1 MATPSSTNN
10 AVEAAISRVL
20 NAERAA
26 HEDVERATHEAAAIV
41 EDARATARAI
51 AERTERRIRSVRAAF
66 ESRATR
72 EAAAIDAEALAQD
85 AARELTPED
94 LARLERAV
102 AALSDALTGDTRMK
116 RSGDLEYACARIG
129 ARFGERPT
137 EAAWRAIAVVRGF
150 AAFLD
155 AARTPPFRHWLSGI
169 TADAGPHAIEAALLG
184 HWRALVDELRGW
196 MPEQW
201 HAAIAWAG
209 ALVELPFAQYL
220 ARGGAAL
227 PWMADDPV
235 FGELSR
241 NAAQAPAARRA
252 CTARGRMAES

>member
-1 MATPSSTNN
+1 
-10 AVEAAISRVL
+10 
-20 NAERAA
+20 
-26 HEDVERATHEAAAIV
+26 
-41 EDARATARAI
+41 
-51 AERTERRIRSVRAAF
+51 
-66 ESRATR
+66 
-72 EAAAIDAEALAQD
+72 
-85 AARELTPED
+85 
-94 LARLERAV
+94 
-102 AALSDALTGDTRMK
+102 MK

-155 AARTPPFRHWLSGI
+155 AARTPPFRPWLSGI
-169 TADAGPHAIEAALLG
+169 TADAGPHAIEAVLLG
-184 HWRALVDELRGW
+184 HWRALVDEVRGW

-209 ALVELPFAQYL
+209 ALVELPTAQYL

-235 FGELSR
+235 FGELSSQR
-241 NAAQAPAARRA
+241 SAGARRWRA
-252 CTARGRMAES
+252 CTARGGMAES